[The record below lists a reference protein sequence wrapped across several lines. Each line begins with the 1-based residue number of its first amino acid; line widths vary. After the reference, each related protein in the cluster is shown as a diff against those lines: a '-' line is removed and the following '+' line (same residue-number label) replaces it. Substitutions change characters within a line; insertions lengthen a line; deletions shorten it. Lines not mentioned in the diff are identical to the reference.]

1 MVVNYKNEPGIDFT
15 NNDNV
20 ESFKEALKKVKGEL
34 NQKLPLVING
44 EKIFTKDT
52 FQSINPANTSEVI
65 AEVSKATTKEVDKA
79 FEAADEAYKSW
90 KRWTHRERAEFLIKV
105 AAIIRR
111 RKEEISAVMVYEAG
125 KPWDEA
131 VGDATEG
138 IDFIEYYARSMM
150 ELADGKPVLDRE
162 GEHNQYFYKPIG
174 TGVTIP
180 PWNFPFA
187 IMAGTTLAP
196 VVAGNTVLLKP
207 AEDTPLTAYK
217 LMEVLEEA
225 GLPKGVVN
233 FVPGDP
239 KEIGDYLV
247 DSVHTHFVTFTGSRA
262 TGTRIFERAAKVQEG
277 QQFLKRVITEMGGKD
292 AIVVDKDIDTDLAAE
307 SIVTSAFGF
316 SGQKCSACSRAI
328 VHKDVYDEVLEKAV
342 KLTKSLTLGNT
353 CLLYTSPSPRDPKTS
368 RMPSSA

>member
-52 FQSINPANTSEVI
+52 SQSINPANTSEVI

-217 LMEVLEEA
+217 LM
-225 GLPKGVVN
+225 
-233 FVPGDP
+233 
-239 KEIGDYLV
+239 
-247 DSVHTHFVTFTGSRA
+247 
-262 TGTRIFERAAKVQEG
+262 
-277 QQFLKRVITEMGGKD
+277 
-292 AIVVDKDIDTDLAAE
+292 
-307 SIVTSAFGF
+307 
-316 SGQKCSACSRAI
+316 
-328 VHKDVYDEVLEKAV
+328 
-342 KLTKSLTLGNT
+342 
-353 CLLYTSPSPRDPKTS
+353 
-368 RMPSSA
+368 